1 MDQTQ
6 VSCIAGGENHLS
18 HPSRSTPV
26 YIPAL
31 ALYKEQACPYSG
43 LQLHGSPTETLREF
57 TVLPL
62 VSFHWGR
69 PRNLIAQHRAAVPFW
84 GEDLGTSRTTECSFL
99 VGDKWPHEP
108 LVSAS
113 RSQPSWPLGGLRTSF
128 KERFPLPLVLLPFL
142 KSLYFPSL
150 WPLLSPSQTV
160 DVRHLQHPCS
170 QLL

>member
-6 VSCIAGGENHLS
+6 VSHIAGGENHLS
-18 HPSRSTPV
+18 HPSRSTPG

-31 ALYKEQACPYSG
+31 TLYKEQACPYSG
-43 LQLHGSPTETLREF
+43 LQLHGSPSETSREF

-69 PRNLIAQHRAAVPFW
+69 PRTLFTQRGAAVPFW

-113 RSQPSWPLGGLRTSF
+113 RSQPSWPLGVSGHHLRNA
-128 KERFPLPLVLLPFL
+128 
-142 KSLYFPSL
+142 FPSL
-150 WPLLSPSQTV
+150 LSFS
-160 DVRHLQHPCS
+160 RS
-170 QLL
+170 